1 MLYKSKQVFN
11 IIEDDA
17 SAKVP
22 FSRVEGVILNQ
33 GFGHPSWVPGCEG
46 LSREGRLKEFS
57 RH

>member
-1 MLYKSKQVFN
+1 VFN